1 MDQIL
6 AYLSEHYFILL
17 LMLAYLIL
25 CLGIGWYFKAKAS
38 QGLNEFYIAKREI
51 PGWVVSLAFFSTFA
65 STNTY
70 IGQAGKSF
78 QYGLSWAWVGLF
90 WAIFCVLSWL
100 VLGPRM
106 RNQTLLLK
114 SCTIPDYFQFRYQSP
129 LSRLI
134 RMLSAFIILFA
145 SMWYM
150 VGIAK
155 GSAHVLQSVLDVP
168 YAVGAF
174 AIVFVTLLYT
184 AWGGMY
190 SVLWTDAVQGIMM
203 FAVAILMF
211 ALPFIYVGGFDAL
224 MTKISN
230 IDHIDLSGQPI
241 GDGLVTFGNM
251 DAFMYILGIGLAV
264 GMKMIAEPRCLIR
277 FYSIDNTKS
286 MRFAMIWT
294 PVFLGISLICV
305 MGLGALFME
314 WPVEKRPPT

>member
-1 MDQIL
+1 
-6 AYLSEHYFILL
+6 
-17 LMLAYLIL
+17 
-25 CLGIGWYFKAKAS
+25 
-38 QGLNEFYIAKREI
+38 
-51 PGWVVSLAFFSTFA
+51 
-65 STNTY
+65 
-70 IGQAGKSF
+70 
-78 QYGLSWAWVGLF
+78 
-90 WAIFCVLSWL
+90 
-100 VLGPRM
+100 
-106 RNQTLLLK
+106 
-114 SCTIPDYFQFRYQSP
+114 
-129 LSRLI
+129 
-134 RMLSAFIILFA
+134 MLSAFIILFA

-305 MGLGALFME
+305 MGLGALGTWNGQWRRGRLPDWAYDEVVGFMLAKFNHPDCQ
-314 WPVEKRPPT
+314 WPCSCWFVCCWHVVVGFGNIDHRDRIC